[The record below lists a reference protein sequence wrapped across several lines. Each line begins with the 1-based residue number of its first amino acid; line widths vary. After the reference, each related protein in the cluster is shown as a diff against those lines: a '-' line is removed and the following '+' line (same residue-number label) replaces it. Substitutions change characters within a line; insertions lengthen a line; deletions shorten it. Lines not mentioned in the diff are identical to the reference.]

1 VALQLAGQ
9 GYHAELADFK
19 RAFPNYSHSEQIER
33 YVAYFNKIPPVVA
46 ETLNKVKVKYEFEK
60 LLGKANN
67 EGYYAIPE
75 VPVFLVST
83 KWLELLYSPSHEALP
98 PVNNEVLL

>member
-1 VALQLAGQ
+1 MALQLAGQ

-19 RAFPNYSHSEQIER
+19 RAFPNYSHSDQIGR

-60 LLGKANN
+60 VLGKANN
-67 EGYYAIPE
+67 
-75 VPVFLVST
+75 
-83 KWLELLYSPSHEALP
+83 
-98 PVNNEVLL
+98 